1 VGDGDRAIVA
11 ALRGELATIEPA
23 RACDRA
29 AEVAGLGTAVIR
41 GDRPALGRLM
51 VRLLRGAGPPPIA
64 FAWDGAADHCRA
76 AWLRGRFLARGSLSV
91 AHGRL
96 HLEFVVPVEEAPQL
110 AARLAS
116 MGLPAG
122 VRARRGRGVVT
133 WKGAD
138 EIGTFLRWIGGG
150 ASLLELESRQVARAV
165 RGDLNRVLN
174 AESAN
179 LERIAAAAAR
189 QLDAIATLEAEG
201 RLERLPATV
210 RAVAALRR
218 ATPEASLGE
227 LAAELEIP
235 RGRVQRALERI
246 ESLALHGEGEADPW
260 PEGGDGPPGPGRP
273 PGGAGQPPP
282 GRPSGGRE
290 PARAERP
297 AHDGPAA
304 PSAPGSTMA

>member
-1 VGDGDRAIVA
+1 MADADRALVA
-11 ALRGELATIEPA
+11 GLRAELAAIDPA
-23 RACDRA
+23 RACDRV
-29 AEVAGLGTAVIR
+29 AEVAGLGTAAIR

-51 VRLLRGAGPPPIA
+51 VRLLRDAPTVPPA

-76 AWLRGRFLARGSLSV
+76 AWLRGCFLARGSLSV

-96 HLEFVVPVEEAPQL
+96 HLEFVVPLDDAPVL

-116 MGLPAG
+116 AGLPPG

-138 EIGTFLRWIGGG
+138 EIGTFLRWVGAG
-150 ASLLELESRQVARAV
+150 ASLLELESRQVARSV
-165 RGDLNRVLN
+165 RGDLNRLLN

-179 LERIAAAAAR
+179 LERIASAAAR
-189 QLDAIATLEAEG
+189 QLDAIATLEADG
-201 RLERLPATV
+201 RLAELPETV

-227 LAAELEIP
+227 LAAELDVP

-246 ESLALHGEGEADPW
+246 EAMALHGVDAAV
-260 PEGGDGPPGPGRP
+260 
-273 PGGAGQPPP
+273 PGG
-282 GRPSGGRE
+282 SGGSH
-290 PARAERP
+290 AERP
-297 AHDGPAA
+297 ADDGPAA
-304 PSAPGSTMA
+304 PTSGRPRVA

>member
-1 VGDGDRAIVA
+1 VADGDRALVA
-11 ALRGELATIEPA
+11 ALRAELAGIEPA

-29 AEVAGLGTAVIR
+29 AEVAGLGTAAIR

-51 VRLLRGAGPPPIA
+51 VRLLRDPGPGSA
-64 FAWDGAADHCRA
+64 EFAWDGSPDHCRS

-96 HLEFVVPVEEAPQL
+96 HLEFVVPLEEAPTL
-110 AARLAS
+110 AARLAAS
-116 MGLPAG
+116 GLPAG
-122 VRARRGRGVVT
+122 VRDRRGRGVVT

-138 EIGTFLRWIGGG
+138 QIGTFLRLIGAG
-150 ASLLELESRQVARAV
+150 ASLLELESRQVTRAV

-201 RLERLPATV
+201 RLEGLPETV

-218 ATPEASLGE
+218 STPEASLGE
-227 LAAELEIP
+227 LAAELGIS
-235 RGRVQRALERI
+235 RGRVQRALERL
-246 ESLALHGEGEADPW
+246 ESMALHGDDGAAPR
-260 PEGGDGPPGPGRP
+260 PEGRRGRP
-273 PGGAGQPPP
+273 
-282 GRPSGGRE
+282 
-290 PARAERP
+290 RAERP
-297 AHDGPAA
+297 VDDGPPAPTAA
-304 PSAPGSTMA
+304 RPAVA